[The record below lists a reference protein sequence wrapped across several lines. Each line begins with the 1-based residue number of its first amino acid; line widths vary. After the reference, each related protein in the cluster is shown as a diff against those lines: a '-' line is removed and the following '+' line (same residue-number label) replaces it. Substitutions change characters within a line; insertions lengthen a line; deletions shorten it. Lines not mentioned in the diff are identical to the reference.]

1 MLFAGID
8 RAILGV
14 TLAHRLTTAGLS
26 VPLSATNRFVRG
38 LEAIGPLAKPDLYWV
53 ARTSL
58 VSDHR
63 DLPLFDR
70 VFAAVFDTTL
80 EELKNPGSRR
90 AGPVPQSRSDDE
102 ALVPLRLADA
112 DATMQG
118 HGLPWATL
126 PSATTQDDD
135 EGSDDDILIP
145 DRLPSDLATEIDT
158 PFDLLDPGQLAAVE
172 ELLADALETWPLRTS
187 RRHRSSA
194 RGRRVELRATLR
206 AARRTGGEPFRISRA
221 RRRTRPRRV
230 VMVVDVSGS
239 MQSFTRPYLHLTRAL
254 VMAGRADVFAF
265 ATDVTRISA
274 SLRHRSAVEAIDR
287 ASEQVTDRFGG
298 TKLASCLRKLQQHP
312 TWGGLLRGSI
322 VVIASDGWDTDPAAD
337 TGREMARLARRAH
350 RIIWLNPRSAD
361 PRFEPKVGAMAAAL
375 PHCTEF
381 LSGHTLRAMTDVV
394 AALTR

>member
-14 TLAHRLTTAGLS
+14 TLAHRLTTAGMA
-26 VPLSATNRFVRG
+26 VPLSATNRFVGG
-38 LEAIGPLAKPDLYWV
+38 LEAVGPLAKPDLYWV

-70 VFAAVFDTTL
+70 VFAAVFDSTL

-90 AGPVPQSRSDDE
+90 AGPVPPPQADE
-102 ALVPLRLADA
+102 ALVPLRVTDA
-112 DATMQG
+112 DDTLDG
-118 HGLPWATL
+118 RGVPWATL
-126 PSATTQDDD
+126 PSVGPD
-135 EGSDDDILIP
+135 EAGDGSDDDVLIP
-145 DRLPSDLATEIDT
+145 ERLPSDLAAVIDT
-158 PFDLLDPGQLAAVE
+158 PFDLLDAAQLAAVE
-172 ELLADALETWPLRTS
+172 ALLADALERWPVRTS
-187 RRHRSSA
+187 RRHRSSS
-194 RGRRVELRATLR
+194 RGDRMALRATLG
-206 AARRTGGEPFRISRA
+206 AARRTGGEPLRIHRS

-239 MQSFTRPYLHLTRAL
+239 MQSFIRPYLHLTRAL
-254 VMAGRADVFAF
+254 VVAGRAEVFAF
-265 ATDVTRISA
+265 STEVTRISA
-274 SLRHRSAVEAIDR
+274 SLGRRSTIEAIDH
-287 ASEQVTDRFGG
+287 ASEQVSDRFGG
-298 TKLASCLRKLQQHP
+298 TKLASSLRTIQRHP

-337 TGREMARLARRAH
+337 TEREMARLARRAH

-361 PRFEPKVGAMAAAL
+361 PRFEPKVAAMAAAL

-381 LSGHTLRAMTDVV
+381 LSGHSLRAMSDVV
-394 AALTR
+394 AAITR